1 MKEIELVSAADA
13 SVNITSVPMP
23 LGDLQVFSIH
33 ADFSSASLG
42 GTVALESSNDESD
55 WVAVSGATQV
65 IASGASHLFNV
76 VNAAYKFVRL
86 TWVQTG
92 GTGTLTVK
100 AVIKENVIK
109 GA

>member
-1 MKEIELVSAADA
+1 MKEIELVSAANA
-13 SVNITSVPMP
+13 AANITSVQLD
-23 LGDLQVFSIH
+23 LGDLETYSMH
-33 ADFSSASLG
+33 ADFSSATLG
-42 GTVALESSNDESD
+42 GTVALEASNDNAD
-55 WVAVSGATQV
+55 YVGIVGASQV

-76 VNAAYKFVRL
+76 VNAAYRYVRL

-100 AVIKENVIK
+100 AVIKENPIK